1 MQNHVDIKDIIC
13 RIDTKYTKYTKCHF
27 DDRKESLQNVGLAI
41 TNINPTDFDSIGL
54 GTLENVI

>member
-1 MQNHVDIKDIIC
+1 MITIIAQYYSAQNHVDIKDTI
-13 RIDTKYTKYTKCHF
+13 CHF

>member
-13 RIDTKYTKYTKCHF
+13 RIDIKYTICHF
-27 DDRKESLQNVGLAI
+27 DDSKESLQNVGLAI
-41 TNINPTDFDSIGL
+41 TNINPADFDAIGL

>member
-1 MQNHVDIKDIIC
+1 MLIVQQLSYNLNHAGI
-13 RIDTKYTKYTKCHF
+13 KYTICHF

-41 TNINPTDFDSIGL
+41 TNINPADFDAIGL

>member
-1 MQNHVDIKDIIC
+1 MQNYVDIKDTIC
-13 RIDTKYTKYTKCHF
+13 RVNIKYTICHF

-41 TNINPTDFDSIGL
+41 TNINPADFDAIGL

>member
-1 MQNHVDIKDIIC
+1 MLIIQQLFYNLNHAGI
-13 RIDTKYTKYTKCHF
+13 KYTICHF